1 MFLSLL
7 KCLLLFVY
15 YFPDLVGLWLVEDY
29 CDPLMLS
36 CFLDV
41 MFLNVLHCCLCL
53 WIHSFLFQSLM
64 TALSSVSKLVHFI
77 GVLEVLCWKPGFPQ
91 RLSNLWEVIYGSVSR
106 GFLGVTK
113 SDSSQFM
120 GQAGSKAGTWSVCLL
135 FNTQVGRTLSRPLG
149 VQHWILKLQKSY
161 FCLRMVSKL
170 RLGEGGRMRYLF
182 FSHDVAVTTTCG
194 CCKCKFSPSRYFLD
208 CFFQVILCPV
218 LFFFKSLK
226 LSIIIPLK

>member
-91 RLSNLWEVIYGSVSR
+91 RLSINYEWLATTMFPGVLWIWLSVAGANLWSR
-106 GFLGVTK
+106 QCPLLGWGLFVCY
-113 SDSSQFM
+113 S
-120 GQAGSKAGTWSVCLL
+120 GYEYAGLFAAPWCL
-135 FNTQVGRTLSRPLG
+135 V
-149 VQHWILKLQKSY
+149 
-161 FCLRMVSKL
+161 
-170 RLGEGGRMRYLF
+170 
-182 FSHDVAVTTTCG
+182 
-194 CCKCKFSPSRYFLD
+194 LD
-208 CFFQVILCPV
+208 P
-218 LFFFKSLK
+218 
-226 LSIIIPLK
+226 

>member
-91 RLSNLWEVIYGSVSR
+91 RLSINYEWLATTMFPGVLWIWLSVAGANSWGRQCPLLGWGLFVCYSGCEYAGLFAGPLVSGAGSYNPHKPLWSMDW
-106 GFLGVTK
+106 FHTGVGGGTWWGT
-113 SDSSQFM
+113 SFSAMMLPSSQH
-120 GQAGSKAGTWSVCLL
+120 
-135 FNTQVGRTLSRPLG
+135 VG
-149 VQHWILKLQKSY
+149 VLKVNIS
-161 FCLRMVSKL
+161 S
-170 RLGEGGRMRYLF
+170 
-182 FSHDVAVTTTCG
+182 
-194 CCKCKFSPSRYFLD
+194 SRYFLD
-208 CFFQVILCPV
+208 SSCALWYF
-218 LFFFKSLK
+218 
-226 LSIIIPLK
+226 

>member
-1 MFLSLL
+1 MVS
-7 KCLLLFVY
+7 
-15 YFPDLVGLWLVEDY
+15 
-29 CDPLMLS
+29 S
-36 CFLDV
+36 
-41 MFLNVLHCCLCL
+41 FLNFSRSLKFDIAVVA
-53 WIHSFLFQSLM
+53 FQ
-64 TALSSVSKLVHFI
+64 ALVTSSVVFHKCHLQCVQSCIFCSSGRL
-77 GVLEVLCWKPGFPQ
+77 GLLCWKPGFPQ